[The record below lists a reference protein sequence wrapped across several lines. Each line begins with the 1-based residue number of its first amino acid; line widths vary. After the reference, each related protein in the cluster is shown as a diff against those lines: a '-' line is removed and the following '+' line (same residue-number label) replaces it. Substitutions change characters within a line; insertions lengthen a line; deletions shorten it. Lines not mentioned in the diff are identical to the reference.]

1 MVGDNE
7 QGKNGGEWASLADA
21 LFHEEGVPCA
31 ISPFVVDG
39 PHLFVE
45 EGGKEGYFREG
56 ICNDFEESFA
66 GDTIEL
72 VG

>member
-1 MVGDNE
+1 VG
-7 QGKNGGEWASLADA
+7 KWASLADA

-31 ISPFVVDG
+31 ISQFVLDG
-39 PHLFVE
+39 PRLFVE
-45 EGGKEGYFREG
+45 EGGEGGYFREG